1 MGNEDNKEINAVA
14 VKLPTFWPSNPRAW
28 FVQAE
33 AQFTLRQITSEETK
47 YAYVVASLDQQTA
60 ARCIAF
66 LERAQSADKYKTF
79 KKHLIQTFELSEDE
93 RADQLLNLRHLGD
106 RRPSELADVILQ
118 LNGNQPMHFV
128 LRRIFLR
135 ALPSTVRNAI
145 ATSPLED
152 LRDLAREADRALAA
166 MSQAD
171 ANLNTL
177 EDVPGAS
184 SYEHEA
190 DAVNVRRPRQL
201 CVYHRK
207 FNVRARRCVQPCDWV
222 PNLPRK
228 TQGNDMGGPR

>member
-1 MGNEDNKEINAVA
+1 MGKEDEKEINAAA
-14 VKLPTFWPSNPRAW
+14 VKLPTFWSSNPRAW

-33 AQFTLRQITSEETK
+33 AQFTLRQITADETK
-47 YAYVVASLDQQTA
+47 YAYIVASLDQQTA
-60 ARCIAF
+60 TRCIAF
-66 LERAQSADKYKTF
+66 LERAPSADKYKAF
-79 KKHLIQTFELSEDE
+79 KKYLIETFELSEEE

-128 LRRIFLR
+128 LRRIFIR

-145 ATSPLED
+145 ATSPTED
-152 LRDLAREADRALAA
+152 LRDLAREADRAFTT
-166 MSQAD
+166 MSHAD

-177 EDVPGAS
+177 EDGS
-184 SYEHEA
+184 SATGTEQEA
-190 DAVNVRRPRQL
+190 DAVNVRRQRQL

-207 FNVRARRCVQPCDWV
+207 FNVRAKRCVQPCDWI

-228 TQGNDMGGPR
+228 MQGNDMGGPR